1 MLKHRGEVV
10 RQSTS
15 GDGEVE
21 VVVRIRAR
29 VPSQADDK
37 SRREIVRAF
46 NENFAGRRMMGA
58 EAMVEFRPTRPGP
71 AGAVGS
77 LPAKRKA
84 ANAGNERGPGSD
96 AKRRRRERA
105 EMLAGES
112 RAEREARKA
121 ARRAQISGR
130 AIERVTKEDEHGQE
144 AS

>member
-46 NENFAGRRMMGA
+46 NENFAGRRMLGA
-58 EAMVEFRPTRPGP
+58 EAMVEFRPTSEAP
-71 AGAVGS
+71 AVMPSAV
-77 LPAKRKA
+77 
-84 ANAGNERGPGSD
+84 D
-96 AKRRRRERA
+96 ASGQ
-105 EMLAGES
+105 MLAGES

-121 ARRAQISGR
+121 ARRAQIS
-130 AIERVTKEDEHGQE
+130 KEDEHGQE